1 MSPGS
6 GVSSRTAP
14 VAVSTTTRSWSVFS
28 TTRITSS
35 ERPSGD
41 QPPATCHA
49 GPWTSTRSVPLA
61 MSSTTM
67 SMSVDWRPFEE
78 NATRVPSGEV
88 ASGTERVL
96 VQGPAW
102 HVAGGWSPDGRS
114 LLVMRVV
121 ENTDQDLVV
130 VDTATGAVRELTPE
144 PGDISNVPVGWLA
157 DGRPLAITDHR
168 REHHYLAAYDAATGA
183 REIIDAPHWRAQPAA
198 SSAGWRAPGR
208 ARNADSRSTLRS
220 PRRRTPP

>member
-1 MSPGS
+1 M
-6 GVSSRTAP
+6 GV
-14 VAVSTTTRSWSVFS
+14 V
-28 TTRITSS
+28 
-35 ERPSGD
+35 
-41 QPPATCHA
+41 
-49 GPWTSTRSVPLA
+49 
-61 MSSTTM
+61 
-67 SMSVDWRPFEE
+67 
-78 NATRVPSGEV
+78 GEGM

-96 VQGPAW
+96 GQGPAW

-157 DGRPLAITDHR
+157 DGRPLAITDHG

-183 REIIDAPHWRAQPAA
+183 REIIDPPDWGGELRA
-198 SSAGWRAPGR
+198 SSADGR
-208 ARNADSRSTLRS
+208 AQVWAVNADGYATVRAQRDRPRLRQHELGGG
-220 PRRRTPP
+220 